1 MGHFAADTI
10 KTVKKSVEMK
20 KPVLIEYISNNRLKV
35 YDEKSTDE
43 ISSFE
48 QAKNKMKERGFEAV
62 IFIAPFYVEE
72 RRCREYINQLLKL
85 EDTED
90 IRIARPSLLC
100 MCTFEKE
107 NVFYININIADKD
120 DICTIDCG
128 SVINEASCKIEAE
141 EIKKAIMAEE
151 HSVECFVEVVRDNA
165 IYTDL
170 CCRFE
175 GHVDTVVHKIYN
187 LLKASTEG
195 KDLATNIYV
204 DSRSVQLK
212 TTFKNKFAMN
222 MCMNEGDTL
231 GKATFLEVP
240 GFVKDVSFIW
250 KTTDESAVLVGAL
263 KAMNKYK
270 ADSDLFLHCDM

>member
-1 MGHFAADTI
+1 M
-10 KTVKKSVEMK
+10 E
-20 KPVLIEYISNNRLKV
+20 KPVLIEYISNDRLRV
-35 YDEKSTDE
+35 YDEKSADE

-48 QAKNKMKERGFEAV
+48 QARNKVKERGAETV
-62 IFIAPFYVEE
+62 IFIAPFYVDEC
-72 RRCREYINQLLKL
+72 RCREHINQLQLADI
-85 EDTED
+85 EDV
-90 IRIARPSLLC
+90 RIARPSLLC

-120 DICTIDCG
+120 DICTVDCG

-141 EIKKAIMAEE
+141 EIKKAVMAEE
-151 HSVECFVEVVRDNA
+151 HSVECFVEVVRDRA
-165 IYTDL
+165 IYPDL

-175 GHVDTVVHKIYN
+175 DHVDTVVNKIYN

-204 DSRSVQLK
+204 DSRSAQLK

-231 GKATFLEVP
+231 SKATFLEVP
-240 GFVKDVSFIW
+240 DFVKDVSFVW
-250 KTTDESAVLVGAL
+250 KTADESAVLVGAL
-263 KAMNKYK
+263 KAMNRCKENNG
-270 ADSDLFLHCDM
+270 LFLRCEM